1 MAALGFHCSPFSS
14 PQMPQPITL
23 TARLYEHIEPL
34 DRGGRYEDVLDS
46 ALREASL
53 GEVTGGGSQL
63 GDHGEIEFVDI
74 EITVNNLDRALPVII
89 DTLERS
95 GAPVGS
101 QVLGTH
107 DVTREFGKQQ
117 SVAVYLDGITLPDE
131 VYANL
136 DFDDLV
142 DKLTTAAG
150 ADSYHGCWQ
159 GAEETGLFFFG
170 ASAEAIFARLE
181 AVLQQVPIGQNAR
194 VVIRQAPDVSLHR
207 TVRMPRQ

>member
-1 MAALGFHCSPFSS
+1 
-14 PQMPQPITL
+14 MPQPITL

-34 DRGGRYEDVLDS
+34 DRGSRYEDVLDE
-46 ALREASL
+46 ALREANL

-63 GDHGEIEFVDI
+63 GHLGEIEFVEI
-74 EITVNNLDRALPVII
+74 EIRVSNLDDALPVII
-89 DTLERS
+89 DALERS

-101 QVLGTH
+101 QVLGTG

-117 SVAVYLDGITLPDE
+117 SVAVYLDGISLPDE
-131 VYANL
+131 VYADL

-142 DKLTTAAG
+142 GKLTTAAG
-150 ADSYHGCWQ
+150 VDSYHGCWQ

-170 ASAEAIFARLE
+170 ASAEAMFSRLE

-194 VVIRQAPDVSLHR
+194 VVIRETRDGSLHR
-207 TVRMPRQ
+207 TVRMPRH

>member
-1 MAALGFHCSPFSS
+1 
-14 PQMPQPITL
+14 MPQPITL

-34 DRGGRYEDVLDS
+34 DRGSRYEDVLDE
-46 ALREASL
+46 ALREANL

-63 GDHGEIEFVDI
+63 GHLGEIEFVEI
-74 EITVNNLDRALPVII
+74 EIRVSNLDDALPVII
-89 DTLERS
+89 DALERS

-101 QVLGTH
+101 QVLGTG

-117 SVAVYLDGITLPDE
+117 SVAVYLDGISLPDE
-131 VYANL
+131 VYATL

-142 DKLTTAAG
+142 GKLRTAAG
-150 ADSYHGCWQ
+150 VDSYHGCWQ

-170 ASAEAIFARLE
+170 ASAEAMFSRLE

-194 VVIRQAPDVSLHR
+194 VVIRETRDGWLHR
-207 TVRMPRQ
+207 TGRMPRH